1 MFRFFKRNK
10 LKSQDFGFYQK
21 ITPPESIRKI
31 ILDFIL
37 NDTDSVI
44 LNDDGQKISKTN
56 WILKKYDDP
65 IANKKRR
72 KKLNKFFNKHFGKI
86 FKDHF
91 GQPVEISPLSADSF
105 TLVDTWYQ
113 VYAKNSGGFHCF
125 HNHANEESHTS
136 AIFYVKLHDKELLT
150 QFRIGDSV
158 VTPDAEEGD
167 IIIFDSNIYHASP
180 PNYTDHDKIIV
191 SFNFNLKNN
200 ED

>member
-21 ITPPESIRKI
+21 ITPSESLRKI
-31 ILDFIL
+31 ILDFIV
-37 NDTDSVI
+37 NDTDSQHLVDA
-44 LNDDGQKISKTN
+44 NQKISKTN
-56 WILKKYDDP
+56 WILEVNDIPKIYEERQRRNNKIFSKY
-65 IANKKRR
+65 
-72 KKLNKFFNKHFGKI
+72 FGKI
-86 FKDHF
+86 FRDYF
-91 GQPVEISPLSADSF
+91 EQPV
-105 TLVDTWYQ
+105 TLIDTWYQ
-113 VYAKNSGGFHCF
+113 VYNKHSGGFHSF
-125 HNHANEESHTS
+125 HDHADEGSQIS

>member
-21 ITPPESIRKI
+21 ITPPESVRKI
-31 ILDFIL
+31 ILDYIV
-37 NDTDSVI
+37 NDTDSQHLVDA
-44 LNDDGQKISKTN
+44 NQKISKTN
-56 WILKKYDDP
+56 WILEVNDIPKIYEERQRRNNKIFSKY
-65 IANKKRR
+65 
-72 KKLNKFFNKHFGKI
+72 FGKI
-86 FKDHF
+86 FRDYF
-91 GQPVEISPLSADSF
+91 EQPV
-105 TLVDTWYQ
+105 TLIDTWYQ
-113 VYAKNSGGFHCF
+113 VYNKHSGGFHSF
-125 HNHANEESHTS
+125 HDHADEGSQVS

>member
-31 ILDFIL
+31 ILDYIV
-37 NDTDSVI
+37 NDTDSQHLVDA
-44 LNDDGQKISKTN
+44 NQKISKTN
-56 WILKKYDDP
+56 WILEVNDIPKIYEERQRRNNKIFSKY
-65 IANKKRR
+65 
-72 KKLNKFFNKHFGKI
+72 FGKI
-86 FKDHF
+86 FRDYF
-91 GQPVEISPLSADSF
+91 EQPV
-105 TLVDTWYQ
+105 TLIDTWYQ
-113 VYAKNSGGFHCF
+113 VYNKHSGGFHSF
-125 HNHANEESHTS
+125 HDHADEGSQVS

>member
-44 LNDDGQKISKTN
+44 LNEDGQKISKTN
-56 WILKKYDDP
+56 WILEVNDIPKIYEERQRRNNKIFSKY
-65 IANKKRR
+65 
-72 KKLNKFFNKHFGKI
+72 FGKI
-86 FKDHF
+86 FRDYF
-91 GQPVEISPLSADSF
+91 EQPV
-105 TLVDTWYQ
+105 TLIDTWYQ

-125 HNHANEESHTS
+125 HNHANEESHAS

-167 IIIFDSNIYHASP
+167 IIIFDSRIYHASP
-180 PNYTDHDKIIV
+180 PNDTDHDKIIV

>member
-1 MFRFFKRNK
+1 KNVFRFFKRNK

-21 ITPPESIRKI
+21 ITPPESVRKI
-31 ILDFIL
+31 ILDYIV
-37 NDTDSVI
+37 NDTDSQHLVDA
-44 LNDDGQKISKTN
+44 NQKISKTN
-56 WILKKYDDP
+56 WILEVNDIPKIYEERQRRNNKIFSKY
-65 IANKKRR
+65 
-72 KKLNKFFNKHFGKI
+72 FGKI
-86 FKDHF
+86 FRDYF
-91 GQPVEISPLSADSF
+91 EQPV
-105 TLVDTWYQ
+105 TLIDTWYQ
-113 VYAKNSGGFHCF
+113 VYNKHSGGFHSF
-125 HNHANEESHTS
+125 HDHADEGSQVS

>member
-21 ITPPESIRKI
+21 IIPPESVRKI
-31 ILDFIL
+31 VLDYIL
-37 NDTDSVI
+37 NDRDSVI
-44 LNDDGQKISKTN
+44 LNDHAQKISKTN
-56 WILKKYDDP
+56 WILEINDDP
-65 IANKKRR
+65 NAYKRR
-72 KKLNKFFNKHFGKI
+72 QKKLNKFFNKHFGKI
-86 FKDHF
+86 FRDHF
-91 GQPVEISPLSADSF
+91 GQPV
-105 TLVDTWYQ
+105 TLIDTWYQ
-113 VYAKNSGGFHCF
+113 VYNKHSGGFHCF
-125 HNHANEESHTS
+125 HDHADEGSQIS
-136 AIFYVKLHDKELLT
+136 AIFYVKLHSKDLLT

>member
-31 ILDFIL
+31 ILDFIV
-37 NDTDSVI
+37 NDTDSQHLVDA
-44 LNDDGQKISKTN
+44 NQKISKTN
-56 WILKKYDDP
+56 WILEVNDIPKIYEERQRRNNKIFSKY
-65 IANKKRR
+65 
-72 KKLNKFFNKHFGKI
+72 FGKI
-86 FKDHF
+86 FRDYF
-91 GQPVEISPLSADSF
+91 EQPV
-105 TLVDTWYQ
+105 TLIDTWYQ
-113 VYAKNSGGFHCF
+113 VYNKHSGGFHSF
-125 HNHANEESHTS
+125 HDHADEGSQVS

>member
-21 ITPPESIRKI
+21 IIPPESVRKI
-31 ILDFIL
+31 VLDYIL
-37 NDTDSVI
+37 NDRDSVI
-44 LNDDGQKISKTN
+44 LNDHAQKISKTN
-56 WILKKYDDP
+56 WILEINDDP
-65 IANKKRR
+65 NAYKRR
-72 KKLNKFFNKHFGKI
+72 QKKLNKFFNKHFGKI
-86 FKDHF
+86 FRDHF
-91 GQPVEISPLSADSF
+91 GQPV
-105 TLVDTWYQ
+105 TLIDTWYQ
-113 VYAKNSGGFHCF
+113 VYNKHSGGFHCF
-125 HNHANEESHTS
+125 HDHADEGSQIS
-136 AIFYVKLHDKELLT
+136 AIFYVKLHSKDLLT

-167 IIIFDSNIYHASP
+167 IIIFDSNIFHASP